1 MVNPEGPE
9 MILKTA
15 NAATS
20 MGSVSEAQY
29 TYVKDDGSAL
39 GLALDDVVP
48 SSIMQG
54 DELRVNFRYDVTGS
68 LPRTGITT
76 YYRFDGAGSWYSTT

>member
-54 DELRVNFRYDVTGS
+54 MS
-68 LPRTGITT
+68 
-76 YYRFDGAGSWYSTT
+76 